1 MNSVSSSKL
10 PDSAHDGT
18 SSKKHPHNLQVKEQ
32 ASLNELNPIFEMIG
46 NVTKVPVKNEVYKS
60 MKSISTADDL
70 NKPSTR
76 SGGSDWKSLAISIF
90 CGTPGKK
97 L

>member
-1 MNSVSSSKL
+1 
-10 PDSAHDGT
+10 
-18 SSKKHPHNLQVKEQ
+18 
-32 ASLNELNPIFEMIG
+32 MIG
-46 NVTKVPVKNEVYKS
+46 NVTKVPFKNEMYKS
-60 MKSISTADDL
+60 LKSRSTADDL

-76 SGGSDWKSLAISIF
+76 SGGSDWKSLAISVF